1 MLVHRPHVS
10 EIFFQFLSSHDEINL
25 NQLKLKDI
33 FQASIEI
40 LNHKNTVVEKPPASM
55 IRKVVQNKDK
65 CFSIDERIY
74 KPI

>member
-40 LNHKNTVVEKPPASM
+40 LNHKNTVVKKPPASM
-55 IRKVVQNKDK
+55 VRKVVQNKDK